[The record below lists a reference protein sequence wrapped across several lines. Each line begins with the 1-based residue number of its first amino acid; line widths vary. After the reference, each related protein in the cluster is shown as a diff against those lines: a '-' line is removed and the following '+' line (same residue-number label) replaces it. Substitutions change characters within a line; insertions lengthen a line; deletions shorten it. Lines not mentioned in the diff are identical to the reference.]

1 MGLFQVT
8 IAVGNTNGGDM
19 HEVDV
24 TVDTG
29 SLHSV
34 LPAAFLGQLSIA
46 PITTRFVRF
55 GDEGIASWPLGEA
68 RIAHAGEEWTCPV
81 YFSPG
86 DARLLGA
93 TTLEIFN
100 LVVDPVNMVLV
111 PAPPAKA

>member
-1 MGLFQVT
+1 MGLFEVT

-19 HEVDV
+19 HEVEV

-34 LPAAFLGQLSIA
+34 LPETFLAQLSVN
-46 PITTRFVRF
+46 PTTTRLVRF

-68 RIAHAGEEWTCPV
+68 RIAYAGEEWTCPV

-86 DARLLGA
+86 EARLMGA
-93 TTLEIFN
+93 TTLEIFD
-100 LVVDPVNMVLV
+100 LVVDPVNKALIS
-111 PAPPAKA
+111 APPASA